1 MVFILRWQLVTD
13 AAVERYLGAVL
24 LLIQLILEDVNF
36 ILLLRQSF
44 VHCCQVLAHHTQL
57 SFVAASRRLQLVLSH
72 TMSTARFSLSAS
84 ASAQQTLLQ
93 RRHMRYTEYTLKIK
107 VRRNRK

>member
-72 TMSTARFSLSAS
+72 ITSTARFSLSAS
-84 ASAQQTLLQ
+84 AQQTLLR
-93 RRHMRYTEYTLKIK
+93 RRHIRYTEYTLKIK